1 MVARKIFQIKI
12 CVMRINYFICSF
24 FSIYSL
30 QTGFC
35 FANRLRVTSGISMFT
50 IICTYWKISRLIN
63 IFRSNLLIALSVSSA
78 LSQELGSTSMLE
90 TLCTYNGPLTWTIS
104 SQFLNRN
111 VSRDAYPE
119 IRMRL
124 NKLLDWT
131 TWHKRIDNY
140 LFVVKFFV
148 IRESWYIL
156 YFKILF

>member
-1 MVARKIFQIKI
+1 MSWGLIILFVLFFP
-12 CVMRINYFICSF
+12 FIRCRQAFVS
-24 FSIYSL
+24 
-30 QTGFC
+30 QTGCVLPLEFP
-35 FANRLRVTSGISMFT
+35 MFT